1 MRSQIHLIYSTG
13 NSLNDIHNKQQLYK
27 TTKPPNAICFF
38 NSNVNLKLITPTPI
52 SRSTVHQY
60 NNSWAGIVVPKLIN
74 SSPLLIIHYFISI
87 IHYVSISFYSSQ
99 ILQIPRKLCSLDL
112 DMKLYVNK
120 IPNYCTPRISSLP
133 MLNYMLDNNLII
145 ARSIYSSLNQ

>member
-1 MRSQIHLIYSTG
+1 MQDGMCLVMFVRIINSAQLDTDLWIYDFGGGLMRSQIHLIYSTG

-74 SSPLLIIHYFISI
+74 SSPSLIIHYFISI
-87 IHYVSISFYSSQ
+87 IHYVSIYHFTVHRYYRY
-99 ILQIPRKLCSLDL
+99 LGN
-112 DMKLYVNK
+112 YVVW
-120 IPNYCTPRISSLP
+120 IWI
-133 MLNYMLDNNLII
+133 
-145 ARSIYSSLNQ
+145 

>member
-1 MRSQIHLIYSTG
+1 MQDGMCLVMFVRIINSAQLDTDLWIYDFGGGLMRSQIHLIYSTG

-74 SSPLLIIHYFISI
+74 SSPLLIILHLHHSLRIYI
-87 IHYVSISFYSSQ
+87 
-99 ILQIPRKLCSLDL
+99 ILQFIDTI
-112 DMKLYVNK
+112 D
-120 IPNYCTPRISSLP
+120 T
-133 MLNYMLDNNLII
+133 
-145 ARSIYSSLNQ
+145 